1 VGELAARVG
10 APVVITGDG
19 YGALTEDHPL
29 YVGVLTLGAFGRDPF
44 PASIFRKADAVLAVG
59 LRVGTPQAEAITG
72 AAPDGYVFIGF
83 DGESNLPARA
93 AAAQVCDNRLF
104 LRALLRELAGFRRDP
119 DPALVELI
127 RRYRQTLQAGLAA
140 ELENYRQARPIH
152 FGLAVKELFDRLDE
166 DAIVVTDVGVH
177 NVWANQLARIRRPDS
192 LQAVGRWAEM
202 GFALPGA
209 IAAKL
214 VYPNRQVVGVTGDG
228 CFLMSD
234 NDFATAVQER
244 ANILL
249 IIMNDSQYGM
259 IYKMQRDRFERA
271 YASELYTPNFARY
284 AEAFG
289 AAGFRVE
296 DPADLPA
303 VIDRALKASRE
314 VPTIVD
320 VASGYTYPYPPVD
333 RIVAGLLD

>member
-1 VGELAARVG
+1 
-10 APVVITGDG
+10 
-19 YGALTEDHPL
+19 
-29 YVGVLTLGAFGRDPF
+29 
-44 PASIFRKADAVLAVG
+44 
-59 LRVGTPQAEAITG
+59 
-72 AAPDGYVFIGF
+72 
-83 DGESNLPARA
+83 
-93 AAAQVCDNRLF
+93 
-104 LRALLRELAGFRRDP
+104 
-119 DPALVELI
+119 
-127 RRYRQTLQAGLAA
+127 
-140 ELENYRQARPIH
+140 
-152 FGLAVKELFDRLDE
+152 VKELFDRLDE